1 MIISNFI
8 FLALKKWFI
17 GITALAIKNYG
28 AVSFISLFLTGGLT
42 ISQFMINDTVF
53 GASNFLLLI
62 VIGTVLINTWYG
74 IQKSLLKSKVFFM
87 KAQHFEFG
95 EIKYNY
101 FLKKSNI
108 HKFKINKVYF
118 VFFKVFS
125 FLGYLFFAK
134 LLITDTI
141 DSSAPFVIKAMEITA
156 EILIRVPLAIF
167 WYYEFKSIGENSTYV
182 YGKKAPIFTIVEG
195 IFEPRIF
202 KFFGSKTPTDGVHDN
217 ESDDFPKQDKNQNN
231 K

>member
-1 MIISNFI
+1 MIKSSFI
-8 FLALKKWFI
+8 FCALHKWFI
-17 GITALAIKNYG
+17 GITTLAINNYG
-28 AVSFISLFLTGGLT
+28 SVSFISIFLTGGLT
-42 ISQFMINDTVF
+42 VSQFMINDTVF

-62 VIGTVLINTWYG
+62 VIGTVLINTSYG
-74 IQKSLLKSKVFFM
+74 IQKSLLKSKVFFS
-87 KAQHFEFG
+87 KAQRFEFG
-95 EIKYNY
+95 KRQYNY
-101 FLKKSNI
+101 FLTKSND
-108 HKFKINKVYF
+108 HKFQIKKTYF

-141 DSSAPFVIKAMEITA
+141 DSTAPFVIKAMEITA

-182 YGKKAPIFTIVEG
+182 YGKKAPIFRIVEG

-202 KFFGSKTPTDGVHDN
+202 KFFGSKTPTDGIHEEKSEDY
-217 ESDDFPKQDKNQNN
+217 PKQDNNQTPQ
-231 K
+231 